1 MSEQN
6 PIRVFVT
13 HSFGESENYL
23 RVFEFLESVDRFY
36 YLNVSRPD
44 ATVNG
49 GMDAVKDELI
59 AQIKLAEAVFVMP
72 DLYERQADLVNFM
85 MDVADAN
92 KIPMIVIRPFGQ
104 VSETP
109 PELIQRCKEHIEWN
123 SREFVD
129 ALKRQARNEDTAR
142 WETIDFPGWDET
154 GKIDLNKQ

>member
-1 MSEQN
+1 MSESN

-36 YLNVSRPD
+36 YVNVSRPD
-44 ATVNG
+44 ASPNG

-59 AQIKLAEAVFVMP
+59 AQIKLAEAMFVMP
-72 DLYERQADLVNFM
+72 DLYDKQPDLVNFM

-109 PELIQRCKEHIEWN
+109 PDLISRCKEHIEWN

-129 ALKRQARNEDTAR
+129 ALRRQARNEDTAR

-154 GKIDLNKQ
+154 GKIDLNK

>member
-1 MSEQN
+1 MSENN
-6 PIRVFVT
+6 PIRVFVS
-13 HSFGESENYL
+13 HGFSESESYL

-44 ATVNG
+44 VAPGG
-49 GMDAVKDELI
+49 GMDDIKDELI
-59 AQIKLAEAVFVMP
+59 AQIKLSEAMFVMP
-72 DLYERQADLVNFM
+72 DLYERQTELVNFM

-109 PELIQRCKEHIEWN
+109 PELIRRCKEHIEWN
-123 SREFVD
+123 SRELVD

-142 WETIDFPGWDET
+142 WEVIDFPGFDEK
-154 GKIDLNKQ
+154 GEIKD

>member
-1 MSEQN
+1 MSENN
-6 PIRVFVT
+6 PIRVFVS
-13 HSFGESENYL
+13 HGFSESENYL

-44 ATVNG
+44 VTPG
-49 GMDAVKDELI
+49 GGIDAVKDELI
-59 AQIKLAEAVFVMP
+59 AQIKLAEAMFVMP
-72 DLYERQADLVNFM
+72 DLYERQTDLVSFM

-109 PELIQRCKEHIEWN
+109 PELIRRCKEHIEWN
-123 SREFVD
+123 ARELVD

-142 WETIDFPGWDET
+142 WEMIDFPGFDEN
-154 GKIDLNKQ
+154 GEIKE